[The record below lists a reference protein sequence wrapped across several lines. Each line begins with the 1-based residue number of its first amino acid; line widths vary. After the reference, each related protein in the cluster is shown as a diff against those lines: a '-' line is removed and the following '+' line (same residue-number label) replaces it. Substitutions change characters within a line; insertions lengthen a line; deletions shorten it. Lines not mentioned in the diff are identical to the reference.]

1 MSRRRNN
8 KPSDRDEITVT
19 GWDLASGHDRTVVSI
34 KNKTDQPF
42 AIKTP
47 ALEPLKVAIDFS
59 FGDTFAEAL
68 AQSAQAAALSMHAI
82 ISMGAGLEGLQ
93 AAFVCGA
100 SCAVPGGHVYVCN
113 EPKGHA
119 GDHYHRT
126 ATSFF
131 KWPNEQTHAYGG
143 GGGGGSFVVGTS
155 GPETAAAAEAETTP
169 AAPLDRTKRQIDL
182 E

>member
-1 MSRRRNN
+1 MSPSRNS
-8 KPSDRDEITVT
+8 KRSDGAVIAPVEFKITGLDVLAAAFAEMGKDAET
-19 GWDLASGHDRTVVSI
+19 AVESIRALAS
-34 KNKTDQPF
+34 
-42 AIKTP
+42 
-47 ALEPLKVAIDFS
+47 
-59 FGDTFAEAL
+59 
-68 AQSAQAAALSMHAI
+68 
-82 ISMGAGLEGLQ
+82 
-93 AAFVCGA
+93 AFVCGA
-100 SCAVPGGHVYVCN
+100 TCAVPGGHVYVCN

-143 GGGGGSFVVGTS
+143 GGGGGSFIVGTS
-155 GPETAAAAEAETTP
+155 GPDAAAAAEAETTP